1 MTSFPAK
8 KNASEFLL
16 KRFCSSR
23 RLPIFTR
30 RFQRTIFGTSEL
42 NFCVR
47 NGNRCILLAIITTSS
62 DNVDSNFVLTS
73 TIKEVGQVVQDIS
86 NKQLKGEKFNGNT
99 TKTYGLADGGVD
111 VVTDNLSDSI
121 KEALETAKQKIIDG
135 EITVDDGLSD

>member
-1 MTSFPAK
+1 MYAGGADVIYHAAGGSGTGVFSQAK
-8 KNASEFLL
+8 EINEKLTADSDQKVWVIGVDRDQSEE
-16 KRFCSSR
+16 
-23 RLPIFTR
+23 
-30 RFQRTIFGTSEL
+30 GDY
-42 NFCVR
+42 
-47 NGNRCILLAIITTSS
+47 TSS